1 MVALLAIEKASVVAA
16 PRSTF
21 THPEEWID
29 AFFGTQCTLQS
40 TTVDLDICGFQMESA
55 PSKLIYSRLPSGE
68 TVGRLDCQRGIKLAV
83 DYINVLW

>member
-29 AFFGTQCTLQS
+29 AFFGDTMYTPINYSRSGYMWLSNGKCS
-40 TTVDLDICGFQMESA
+40 IKVDLQ
-55 PSKLIYSRLPSGE
+55 
-68 TVGRLDCQRGIKLAV
+68 
-83 DYINVLW
+83 

>member
-29 AFFGTQCTLQS
+29 VFFGTQCTLQS
-40 TTVDLDICGFQMESA
+40 ATVDLDICGFQMESA
-55 PSKLIYSRLPSGE
+55 PSKLIYSRLWA
-68 TVGRLDCQRGIKLAV
+68 KLSAG
-83 DYINVLW
+83 